1 MNAKIKNFADYVFS
15 FYGKDGIYDMGA
27 TREQIMF
34 ATGMI
39 FSRQGQRFHGDS
51 IDRENASRI
60 LEEYFGLVHP

>member
-15 FYGKDGIYDMGA
+15 FYGKDGVYDMGA

-34 ATGMI
+34 ATGVL
-39 FSRQGQRFHGDS
+39 FSRHGRRFLGDS
-51 IDRENASRI
+51 IDREDVSRI